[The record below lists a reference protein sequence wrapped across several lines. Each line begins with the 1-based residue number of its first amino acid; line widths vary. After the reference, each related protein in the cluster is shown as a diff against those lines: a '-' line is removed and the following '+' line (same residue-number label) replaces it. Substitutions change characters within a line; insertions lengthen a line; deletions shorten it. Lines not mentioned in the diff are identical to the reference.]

1 MLHFHMN
8 DPSIPL
14 GHSRLA
20 RSLARSLTLADN
32 AVNGVSIGVVS
43 SATR

>member
-14 GHSRLA
+14 GHSR
-20 RSLARSLTLADN
+20 LARSLTLADN